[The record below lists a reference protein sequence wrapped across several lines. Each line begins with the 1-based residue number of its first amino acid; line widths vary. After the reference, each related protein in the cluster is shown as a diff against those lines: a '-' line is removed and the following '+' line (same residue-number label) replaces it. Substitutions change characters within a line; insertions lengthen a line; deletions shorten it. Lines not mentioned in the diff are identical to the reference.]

1 MYMYINTTN
10 RGECRAVYSR
20 SWFGEKLL
28 NAQKIKKQAIKGG
41 ELSLTVSKQ
50 FLLNEGQNYIKTY
63 LQHKTGNNLIF
74 RSLNYLK

>member
-41 ELSLTVSKQ
+41 GGS
-50 FLLNEGQNYIKTY
+50 
-63 LQHKTGNNLIF
+63 
-74 RSLNYLK
+74 